1 MKELLRWL
9 LPRLPLPMLAL
20 AASYGVY
27 QFALLFVPAWV
38 AMAQASAFELVYIS
52 LATIETPSLN
62 QRGKARAI
70 SVGAVAVSV
79 LYNSLAGYFH
89 RNGLGALPLWGEMV
103 LAVLHGAPLAIVAYL
118 VADLLLHKSLQEQQ
132 EGATEQPIATPALPN
147 LLPSLQEN
155 ATDSIPTRDEVAAE
169 PPVALEQGEVA
180 EPTLDELLLYF
191 GKTRAELLEQ
201 LNRRELSG
209 GTHEK
214 LYVMLKQHAGLPN
227 NITPERFAVLL
238 AELKAGESD
247 PAKPFDASAYGTIK
261 DAVWAYMDSQP
272 DAKIADLLQ
281 AFPGQQRGTLSGNLS
296 KWREKQEE
304 MVASANGHH

>member
-1 MKELLRWL
+1 MKEFLRWL

-132 EGATEQPIATPALPN
+132 AGATEQPIATLALPN
-147 LLPSLQEN
+147 LLPSLQES
-155 ATDSIPTRDEVAAE
+155 ATDSTGAREEVAVTQ
-169 PPVALEQGEVA
+169 PVALEQEIVTTFVTQEEEIHA
-180 EPTLDELLLYF
+180 TLDKTGLVDNATLYKLLPHLKE
-191 GKTRAELLEQ
+191 G
-201 LNRRELSG
+201 NIRR
-209 GTHEK
+209 
-214 LYVMLKQHAGLPN
+214 
-227 NITPERFAVLL
+227 
-238 AELKAGESD
+238 
-247 PAKPFDASAYGTIK
+247 
-261 DAVWAYMDSQP
+261 W
-272 DAKIADLLQ
+272 
-281 AFPGQQRGTLSGNLS
+281 RGTWIAKQN
-296 KWREKQEE
+296 REQE
-304 MVASANGHH
+304 MVTSTNGRHL